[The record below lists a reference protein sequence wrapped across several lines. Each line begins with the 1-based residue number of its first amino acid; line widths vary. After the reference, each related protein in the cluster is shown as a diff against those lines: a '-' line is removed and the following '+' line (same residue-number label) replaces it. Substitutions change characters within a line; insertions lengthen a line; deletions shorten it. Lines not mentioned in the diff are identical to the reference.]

1 MVPRNNKEVILNNL
15 HNNKEATTL
24 DIALATTLSN
34 NNNNP
39 KDMVLSNNLKVNMM
53 PNNPKGITVL
63 LSKTPMVNRNREAT
77 TNNNNKEAILKEAC
91 KVAMAPLNKEDT
103 INNKEATTNN
113 KEVTTSNKVAIS
125 NPRNNKEATI
135 QDITPNNNLR
145 ATTNNLKA
153 MAMVPLKGTMVLP
166 NNLKGIMV
174 PLKDRNLRTLI
185 SKACIHVNAM
195 RVMAEM
201 SSIDSVLPR

>member
-34 NNNNP
+34 NNNP
-39 KDMVLSNNLKVNMM
+39 KDMVLSNNLKVNMA
-53 PNNPKGITVL
+53 PNNPKGITVP
-63 LSKTPMVNRNREAT
+63 LSRTPMVNHNREAT
-77 TNNNNKEAILKEAC
+77 TNNNKEAILKEAC

-103 INNKEATTNN
+103 INN

-185 SKACIHVNAM
+185 SKAAFMSM
-195 RVMAEM
+195 RCV
-201 SSIDSVLPR
+201 